1 MFLSS
6 GDAPLTRRTK
16 VKSARHAV
24 AMRFGKNRRRYERQG
39 LLIEPQALEAAERE
53 LVR

>member
-24 AMRFGKNRRRYERQG
+24 ARFSKNRRRYERQG